1 MLLDEQ
7 RKQMENLTS
16 LDTDPESTEQET
28 NLEEKPVPGSGKSFQ
43 QLLAEKLEQEGQK
56 EVVTDDKTP
65 VRARQFLKKGSGLA
79 RYNLNQET
87 STPIEKKRTPSP
99 RKTPGD
105 LRKVSSAL
113 VSSSTKKSS
122 KHVSI
127 QSPPRTLKLKQRY
140 DLSDSVENSFCDK
153 LSLVASRQEKD
164 KAELEVFRMLESAA
178 NEASFCSNSSR
189 IQSLV
194 SAAVLPSPSREKSVQ
209 SSFISSTPAPPAPDP
224 DLDRTEDNTL
234 GQSIMVDIKKFLLE
248 RLSDGRTGPEAEEVE
263 EENEDSDWTDE
274 SDDTIQ
280 ENEEPSE
287 VSIGKDWRENIP
299 PPSQPTA
306 KPREVLTFSP
316 PEKLPVNP
324 PSRLIWDI
332 FGRENQKKQKL
343 RTKSASGQ
351 VKTTSDTQRRKSAPL
366 TVRFDPN
373 TNKPGPGNGVG
384 KGGEFQYE
392 PENEENVSYQ
402 STLLRMRVAGK
413 DLTLIFQDLIFVKTF
428 LKY

>member
-7 RKQMENLTS
+7 RKQMENLTG
-16 LDTDPESTEQET
+16 LDNDPESREQET

-43 QLLAEKLEQEGQK
+43 QLLAEKLEEEGQK
-56 EVVTDDKTP
+56 ESVMVDKTP

-79 RYNLNQET
+79 RFNLNQEN

-189 IQSLV
+189 IQNLV
-194 SAAVLPSPSREKSVQ
+194 SAAVLPSPCREKSVQ
-209 SSFISSTPAPPAPDP
+209 PSFISSTPAPPAPDP
-224 DLDRTEDNTL
+224 ALDRTEDNTL

-248 RLSDGRTGPEAEEVE
+248 RLSDGRTGPEEVE

-280 ENEEPSE
+280 ENEETSE

-299 PPSQPTA
+299 PPSQPAA

-316 PEKLPVNP
+316 PEKLPANP

-332 FGRENQKKQKL
+332 FGRENQRKKQKP

-373 TNKPGPGNGVG
+373 TNKPGLGNGVG
-384 KGGEFQYE
+384 KRGELQYE

-413 DLTLIFQDLIFVKTF
+413 DLTLVFQDLFFVKIL